1 MQPQDQPEVMEM
13 TEQADSSRSGVPNQ
27 RVPAPTFAIR
37 AYLRTVLKV
46 LVLVLAIGAA
56 VYWFR
61 FKPMN
66 VEAQQV
72 SRGTVVAEVMGTGTL
87 EAHISATVGAKISG
101 RIAELK
107 ADQNDRVKKG
117 QVLAVL
123 DDSELKS
130 QVEVASSALQ
140 TAQATLVRVKTDEA
154 RAEAVLELAN
164 INHERATKL
173 QSQSAAAQLEVD
185 TSREQLKVAQADVE
199 RSAAAIAE
207 AEHQVVTAGNALRYQ
222 RTLLDNTLIAS
233 PFDGLIV
240 RRDHVLGDVV
250 AAGTCIFQIVST
262 DELWASVW
270 VDETAMAGLS
280 PSQPAR
286 ILFRSQ
292 PGKEYPGAVVR
303 LGREVDRQTREFL
316 VDIQVQDLPANWAV
330 GQRVDAY
337 VATGRKENV
346 LGLPYR
352 LLAWKAGKPGV
363 YVAKDGQAQWQPV
376 KVGLKGLTA
385 VEVVEG
391 LSEGQSVVA
400 APSNGGQPTPLD
412 GRRIALP

>member
-1 MQPQDQPEVMEM
+1 M
-13 TEQADSSRSGVPNQ
+13 TGQADPSRSGPPNQ
-27 RVPAPTFAIR
+27 RLSVPASAIR
-37 AYLRTVLKV
+37 LHLWTSLKA

-61 FKPMN
+61 FRPMD
-66 VEAQQV
+66 VEAYEVARGPV
-72 SRGTVVAEVMGTGTL
+72 SAEVMGTGTL
-87 EAHISATVGAKISG
+87 EAHISATVGAKIPG
-101 RIAELK
+101 RIVELK
-107 ADQNDRVKKG
+107 ADQNDRVQMG
-117 QVLAVL
+117 QPLAVL

-140 TAQATLVRVKTDEA
+140 TAQATLVRVKTDKA

-185 TSREQLKVAQADVE
+185 TSREQLKVARADVE

-207 AEHQVVTAGNALRYQ
+207 AEHQVVTAENTLRYQ
-222 RTLLDNTLIAS
+222 KTLLDNTVIAS

-240 RRDHVLGDVV
+240 RRDHVVGDVI

-270 VDETAMAGLS
+270 VDETAMAGLK
-280 PSQPAR
+280 PGQPAR
-286 ILFRSQ
+286 IQFRSL

-337 VATGRKENV
+337 VATDRKENV
-346 LGLPYR
+346 LSLPYR
-352 LLAWKAGKPGV
+352 MLVWKDGKPGV
-363 YVAKDGQAQWQPV
+363 YVAKDGQAQWQPLKLGV
-376 KVGLKGLTA
+376 KGLTA
-385 VEVVEG
+385 VEVAGG
-391 LSEGQSVVA
+391 LSEGQTVVTVPA
-400 APSNGGQPTPLD
+400 SGGQPTPLD
-412 GRRIALP
+412 GRRITLS